1 MRFNILL
8 TFLLFNSFIIAQDFP
23 RDIDS
28 IDVKLKEIK
37 TDSLK
42 VIYITNLILFTK
54 FNRIELLPYAE
65 VALKISQKQKLTY
78 LTARSYSA
86 IALIYYF
93 NLNFDKS
100 ILYNKKAELIY
111 KEINDYWSLIEN
123 YRRIGRAYYYWGYS
137 DLAIH
142 QYKKSVK
149 AAEKVKSL
157 KDIAETKRE
166 IGYNYIE
173 LNDIE
178 TAYKYL
184 QSSLEIAI
192 KNNYQ
197 SDVAYDYL
205 EIGKYYHLK
214 ENYKKAI
221 VFQKKSLSVS
231 SKINHKHSYNY
242 SSLFISQSYR
252 MIGETDSAEKYC
264 KFVLNTAREKLKNKA
279 YKLAAK
285 IYLDKNNIKK
295 ALAYTDSTYNYSS
308 QMHNL
313 KILNEVYAIY
323 VDIYNKIGLFNKA
336 NEYKDKQ
343 LENYDS
349 IISYANKQKIKNIEI
364 LENIDKYEKDNKL
377 LQNEKEQQEFKLKN
391 SKQINIAF
399 SAIIFLFVI
408 IIIGAFYTLK
418 KIKKKSSIILSQN
431 MEIETQNEEIK
442 TQNESLNEK
451 NNALAIALKQ
461 LKEAQMH
468 VVQSEKMASLGVL
481 TAGIAHEINNP
492 LNFIYAGV
500 NSIQKD
506 FKDID
511 IIIKEYNQLKTTEK
525 DINEKLINIDKLKKE
540 YYFDEAYEGLSQS
553 LIDIRIGAE
562 RTIEIVKGLRN
573 FSRVDKGEF
582 VLADI
587 YEGIDASLLLL
598 KNKYKD
604 KIEIIKNYDKT
615 LPKIE
620 CLPGKLNQAILNI
633 INNAIDAIP
642 EKGKIFISTE
652 IKKNNIFVKIKDTG
666 LGISDEVKK
675 HIYEPFFTTKDV
687 GKGVGIGLSITY
699 GIIKDHNGKININ
712 SEINKGTEFII
723 QLPVKQI
730 INKIK

>member
-1 MRFNILL
+1 MKYYLL
-8 TFLLFNSFIIAQDFP
+8 FIFISFNSFIIAQDFP
-23 RDIDS
+23 SGIDS
-28 IDVKLKEIK
+28 IDVKIKEIK
-37 TDSLK
+37 IDSLK
-42 VIYITNLILFTK
+42 VKYITNLILRTQY
-54 FNRIELLPYAE
+54 NRIELLPYAE
-65 VALKISQKQKLTY
+65 AALEISQRLKLPY
-78 LTARSYSA
+78 LIAKSNSA

-100 ILYNKKAELIY
+100 ILYSKKAELIY
-111 KEINDYWSLIEN
+111 KENKDYWSLIEN
-123 YRRIGRAYYYWGYS
+123 YIRTGRAYYYWGYS

-157 KDIAETKRE
+157 KDIAEIKRE

-173 LNDIE
+173 LNKPE

-192 KNNYQ
+192 KNNFE
-197 SDVAYDYL
+197 SDIAYDYL
-205 EIGKYYHLK
+205 EIGKYYHFKK
-214 ENYKKAI
+214 EYKKAI
-221 VFQKKSLSVS
+221 SYQKKSLNIS
-231 SKINHKHSYNY
+231 INIGHKHSRGY
-242 SSLFISQSYR
+242 SSLFLSQSYR
-252 MIGETDSAEKYC
+252 MIGEIDSAEKYC
-264 KFVLNTAREKLKNKA
+264 KFVLNVAREKLKNKA

-285 IYLDKNNIKK
+285 IYLDKNNFKK
-295 ALAYTDSTYNYSS
+295 ALAYADSTYNYSS
-308 QMHNL
+308 QMHNF
-313 KILNEVYAIY
+313 KILNEVYEIY
-323 VDIYNKIGLFNKA
+323 VDIYTNIGLLNKA
-336 NEYKDKQ
+336 NDYKNKQ
-343 LENYDS
+343 LRNYDS
-349 IISYANKQKIKNIEI
+349 IVIYTNKQKIKNIEI

-540 YYFDEAYEGLSQS
+540 YYFDDAYEGLSQT
-553 LIDIRIGAE
+553 LMDIRIGAE

-573 FSRVDKGEF
+573 FSRVDKGEWI
-582 VLADI
+582 LADVH
-587 YEGIDASLLLL
+587 EGIDASLLLL
-598 KNKYKD
+598 KNKYKNR
-604 KIEIIKNYDKT
+604 IEVIKNYDKN

-620 CLPGKLNQAILNI
+620 CLPGKLNQAIINI

-642 EKGKIFISTE
+642 EKGKIFINTE
-652 IKKNNIFVKIKDTG
+652 IKNINIFVKIKDTG
-666 LGISDEVKK
+666 MGISTEVKK
-675 HIYEPFFTTKDV
+675 HIYEPFFTTKEV

-712 SEINKGTEFII
+712 SEINEGTEFII
-723 QLPVKQI
+723 QLPVKQD
-730 INKIK
+730 NSFN